1 MTKLFHSAHA
11 SMVMT
16 QESYGEY
23 HPRRNK
29 IEICQFNA
37 YKIITALIEGAG
49 LWNTVQNYHI
59 VDIHR
64 QF

>member
-1 MTKLFHSAHA
+1 
-11 SMVMT
+11 MVNIT
-16 QESYGEY
+16 QD
-23 HPRRNK
+23 
-29 IEICQFNA
+29 EIRLKFVNLTRI
-37 YKIITALIEGAG
+37 KITALIEGAG